1 MIIKDNQSIFD
12 LVTQFNGDVRACIQW
27 CLLNGYSVTDNLSAG
42 DNFQEVETEFDKS
55 LIQEYYISK
64 NFELATADVE
74 VEGRPCGIGYWF
86 VENDFCVQEDEIES
100 FSFLGINSD
109 QNGLISIYDQSSQFP
124 SIIGFL
130 DINNRIIDKAENGVQ
145 IGFRRSSTSDVI
157 EMQSGLIGFLSTGII
172 FGINRLVV
180 DFNS

>member
-12 LVTQFNGDVRACIQW
+12 LVTQFNGDVRSCIQW

-64 NFELATADVE
+64 EFELATADVE
-74 VEGRPCGIGYWF
+74 VEGRPCGVGYWF
-86 VENDFCVQEDEIES
+86 VENDFCVQEDEVEL

-109 QNGLISIYDQSSQFP
+109 QNGLIAIYEQFRQVP
-124 SIIGFL
+124 TIVGFL
-130 DINNRIIDKAENGVQ
+130 DINNIIFDSSVNGNQV
-145 IGFRRSSTSDVI
+145 GFKRSSASDII
-157 EMQSGLIGFLSTGII
+157 EMESGLIGLLSNEFI
-172 FGINRLVV
+172 FGANRLVV
-180 DFNS
+180 DFSS